1 MTGIEGTD
9 PARFGRPDAPSEGRF
24 RRAFEDSASG
34 MALIEVRGEA
44 AGHFLDVN
52 RALARISGYPAER
65 LLAMSYRELL
75 HPDEAQEVALAL
87 AELISGRR
95 TTLHTERRL
104 LAADGETRWIA
115 LSASPLRDERGDTVN
130 VVAQAQDVTERK
142 RAEREL
148 RYLADHDPLTGL
160 FNRRRFELEL
170 ELELSRAARY
180 GPGGA
185 ILVLDLDG
193 FKLVNDSR
201 GHAAGDELLVEV
213 AAALRRRLRDT
224 DVIARLGGDEFGVVV
239 PHADEERAKLVAE
252 DLLAAVRELGA
263 AVSVSVGI
271 RSYDGSDEPPAGG
284 SAVADA
290 DAAMYAAKRAGRD
303 RARLAGANG

>member
-1 MTGIEGTD
+1 MTGIERTD
-9 PARFGRPDAPSEGRF
+9 PARPGRPDAPPEGRF

-34 MALIEVRGEA
+34 MALIEGRGEG
-44 AGHFLDVN
+44 AGHFLEVN

-75 HPDEAQEVALAL
+75 HPDEAQEVAVAL
-87 AELISGRR
+87 AELVSGRR

-104 LAADGETRWIA
+104 VAADGETRWIA
-115 LSASPLRDERGDTVN
+115 LSASVLRDERGGTIN

-224 DVIARLGGDEFGVVV
+224 DVVARLGGDEFGVIV
-239 PHADEERAKLVAE
+239 PHADEERAKRVAE
-252 DLLAAVRELGA
+252 DLRAAVRELGIG
-263 AVSVSVGI
+263 VSVSVGI

-290 DAAMYAAKRAGRD
+290 DAAMYAAKREGRD